1 MWNRLSSIGGL
12 LISTHQSART
22 AAAPPKAASAAASA
36 GGGATAARGSGAT
49 RISGALGWNA
59 NALHATNNCDIV
71 LASIS
76 WQMSSGVRRQ
86 RSELVAS

>member
-1 MWNRLSSIGGL
+1 MNGLSSIGGL

-36 GGGATAARGSGAT
+36 GGGAATAARGSGAT
-49 RISGALGWNA
+49 RGSGALGWNA

-76 WQMSSGVRRQ
+76 WQTSSGVRRQ